1 MISMGVSNIDDYD
14 MPPLET
20 MDPVGVNQMVSGI
33 LRQSIDDVVAGFLVY
48 LEFGKKAVNLA
59 GIQKMISDIERLLP
73 KVRKADL
80 TDEAKKRYNYLAAR
94 ANRVRHME
102 DAVKFFDS
110 DWCQLMIGANDRPL
124 ALMNAADQTNRLII
138 SKAERKL
145 RQKPNEKLTLKTRK
159 EWLKDGYTVAM
170 REVPVTVKQ
179 FYVQDRDTILIQ
191 SKNFYTNHQAKKRR
205 DK

>member
-1 MISMGVSNIDDYD
+1 MISMGVSNIDEYD
-14 MPPLET
+14 MPPLKT
-20 MDPVGVNQMVSGI
+20 LDPVGMNQLMSGI
-33 LRQSIDDVVAGFLVY
+33 LQKSIDDVVAGFLVY
-48 LEFGKKAVNLA
+48 LEFGKKTVNLS
-59 GIQKMISDIERLLP
+59 GVQKMISDIERLLP

-124 ALMNAADQTNRLII
+124 ALMNAAEHANRLII
-138 SKAERKL
+138 CKAERKL
-145 RQKPNEKLTLKTRK
+145 RQKPNENLTLKTRK
-159 EWLKDGYTVAM
+159 EWSNDGYTVAM
-170 REVPVTVKQ
+170 REVPVTLKQ